1 MPQKT
6 LALVT
11 GASSGIGYHLARICA
26 EAGHDLL
33 VAADDADI
41 HDAAESFRREGQ
53 RVDAVE
59 VDLSTIEGVD
69 ELLEELE
76 GRRVGLLFANA
87 GRGLGHGFLDQDFGK
102 IRHVMDTNMLGTL
115 YLLHRVVGQ
124 MRQARQGRVL
134 ITGSIAGFTPGAYQA
149 VYNASKAF
157 LDNFSFALRHEV
169 KEHGITVTCLMPGAT
184 ETEFF
189 DTAQLRDTAI
199 GQSRKDDP
207 ADVAR
212 AGYDAMMRGDGD
224 IVTGWMNKL
233 QSAIANITPA
243 QWLAAGHA
251 KATAPGSGK
260 KPA

>member
-1 MPQKT
+1 MPTKT

-26 EAGHDLL
+26 EEGHDLL
-33 VAADDADI
+33 VAADNADI

-59 VDLSTIEGVD
+59 VDLSTTEGVD
-69 ELLEELE
+69 ELLMELE
-76 GRRVGLLFANA
+76 GRPVGLLFANA
-87 GRGLGHGFLDQDFGK
+87 GRGLGHAFLDQPFHE
-102 IRHVMDTNMLGTL
+102 IRHVMDTNMLGTI
-115 YLLHRVVGQ
+115 YLLHHVVGA
-124 MRQARQGRVL
+124 MREAKQGRVL

-149 VYNASKAF
+149 IYNATKAF

-169 KEHGITVTCLMPGAT
+169 KEHGISVTCLMPGAT

-189 DTAQLRDTAI
+189 DTAHLRDTKI
-199 GQSRKDDP
+199 GQSKKDDP
-207 ADVAR
+207 AEVAR

-251 KATAPGSGK
+251 RGAAPGSGK
-260 KPA
+260 A

>member
-1 MPQKT
+1 MPTKT

-11 GASSGIGYHLARICA
+11 GASSGIGYHLARLCA
-26 EAGHDLL
+26 EDGHDLL

-59 VDLSTIEGVD
+59 VDLSTTEGVD
-69 ELLEELE
+69 ELLSELE
-76 GRRVGLLFANA
+76 GRPVGLLFANA
-87 GRGLGHGFLDQDFGK
+87 GRGLGRAFLDQPFRE
-102 IRHVMDTNMLGTL
+102 IRHVMDTNMLGTI

-124 MRQARQGRVL
+124 MREARQGRVL
-134 ITGSIAGFTPGAYQA
+134 ITGSVAGFTPGAYQA

-169 KEHGITVTCLMPGAT
+169 KEHDISVTCLMPGAT

-189 DTAQLRDTAI
+189 DTAHLQDTKI
-199 GQSRKDDP
+199 GQSKKADP
-207 ADVAR
+207 AEVAR

-251 KATAPGSGK
+251 KGAAPGSGK
-260 KPA
+260 A

>member
-1 MPQKT
+1 MPEKT

-33 VAADDADI
+33 VASDDADI

-87 GRGLGHGFLDQDFGK
+87 GRGLGQAFLDQNFDQV
-102 IRHVMDTNMLGTL
+102 RHVMDTNMLGTV
-115 YLLHRVVGQ
+115 YLLHRVVGG
-124 MRQARQGRVL
+124 MRAAGTGRVL
-134 ITGSIAGFTPGAYQA
+134 ITGSIAGFAPGAYQA
-149 VYNASKAF
+149 IYNATKAF

-184 ETEFF
+184 ETGFF
-189 DTAQLRDTAI
+189 DTAHMRDTAI
-199 GQSRKDDP
+199 GQAKKDDP

-224 IVTGWMNKL
+224 IVTGWMNKM

-243 QWLAAGHA
+243 SWLAAAHA
-251 KATAPGSGK
+251 RGAAPGTGK
-260 KPA
+260 KKG